1 MKTRIYQTINYPSTC
16 IHKYV
21 SKGPFVC
28 DHLVYVPLSNPQL
41 AGLSEYGAFAQVD
54 QQLRAP
60 KAQPGWEALFQ
71 AVRKYTSNMAEQV

>member
-1 MKTRIYQTINYPSTC
+1 MITLPAYINMSVRDSLCVITWCMCPYSF
-16 IHKYV
+16 H
-21 SKGPFVC
+21 
-28 DHLVYVPLSNPQL
+28 PQL